1 MPSVNKV
8 FLCGRLGVDPEVRT
22 TKNGTTVANLS
33 LGVTDYSKE
42 DGEVTNWYDVTVWS
56 RTAEVVEQY
65 CSKGSLIHVE
75 GRLSVDTWDDK
86 NGGGKRKKIYVTGEK
101 VQLLNSI
108 SDSKNMSDSDSKNIS
123 EEPEAKPEA
132 KEEDSFTF

>member
-22 TKNGTTVANLS
+22 TKNGTAVANLS

-42 DGEVTNWYDVTVWS
+42 HGEEIRWYDVTGWG
-56 RTAEVVEQY
+56 RTAEVCDEY

-86 NGGGKRKKIYVTGEK
+86 TTGDTRKKIYVTGEK

-108 SDSKNMSDSDSKNIS
+108 SDSKNMS
-123 EEPEAKPEA
+123 EETKTEAKPE
-132 KEEDSFTF
+132 EEDSFTF

>member
-8 FLCGRLGVDPEVRT
+8 FLCGRLGVDPEVRA
-22 TKNGTTVANLS
+22 TKNGTAVANLS
-33 LGVTDYSKE
+33 LGVTDYTK
-42 DGEVTNWYDVTVWS
+42 DAGEKTNWYDVTVWGK
-56 RTAEVVEQY
+56 TAEVVDQY

-86 NGGGKRKKIYVTGEK
+86 TTGDKRKKVYVTGEK

-108 SDSKNMSDSDSKNIS
+108 SDSKNMS
-123 EEPEAKPEA
+123 EEPEAKPQA
-132 KEEDSFTF
+132 EEKDSFTF

>member
-22 TKNGTTVANLS
+22 TKNGTAVANLS

-42 DGEVTNWYDVTVWS
+42 HGEEIRWYDVTVWG
-56 RTAEVVEQY
+56 RTAEVCDEY

-108 SDSKNMSDSDSKNIS
+108 SDSKNMS
-123 EEPEAKPEA
+123 EETKTEAKPE
-132 KEEDSFTF
+132 EEDSFTF

>member
-8 FLCGRLGVDPEVRT
+8 FLCGRLGVDPEVRA
-22 TKNGTTVANLS
+22 TKNGTAVANLS

-42 DGEVTNWYDVTVWS
+42 HGEKTNWYDVTVWGK
-56 RTAEVVEQY
+56 TAEVCDQY

-108 SDSKNMSDSDSKNIS
+108 SDSKNMS
-123 EEPEAKPEA
+123 EEPETKTEAKPE
-132 KEEDSFTF
+132 EEDSFTF

>member
-22 TKNGTTVANLS
+22 TKSGIAVANLS
-33 LGVTDYSKE
+33 LGVTDYTKD

-56 RTAEVVEQY
+56 RTAEVVDEY

-75 GRLSVDTWDDK
+75 GCLSVDTWDDK

-108 SDSKNMSDSDSKNIS
+108 SDSKNMSK
-123 EEPEAKPEA
+123 ETKAEAKPEAKPEA
-132 KEEDSFTF
+132 EEEDSFTF